1 MGVVGWSPANG
12 RSPKELLRWSPNTH
26 LSLCTDHLP
35 PEQKLHVRTV
45 PLGEQPRRIA
55 HQESSRTF
63 AVTCTK
69 ATISGGQ
76 CARWPPVFASA
87 LRVLA

>member
-1 MGVVGWSPANG
+1 MEPCEWKISK
-12 RSPKELLRWSPNTH
+12 RSPPLVSQHSPLTLH
-26 LSLCTDHLP
+26 RP
-35 PEQKLHVRTV
+35 PAPEQKLHVRTV